1 MSPNKS
7 KLVGLKK
14 SVLNVKFMVNLI
26 VSIKVNT
33 KRLFFTKPF
42 SLKKSNLKFDKF
54 SSTIWHKVGAGN
66 FMNRRAG
73 SGKT

>member
-1 MSPNKS
+1 
-7 KLVGLKK
+7 
-14 SVLNVKFMVNLI
+14 MVNLI